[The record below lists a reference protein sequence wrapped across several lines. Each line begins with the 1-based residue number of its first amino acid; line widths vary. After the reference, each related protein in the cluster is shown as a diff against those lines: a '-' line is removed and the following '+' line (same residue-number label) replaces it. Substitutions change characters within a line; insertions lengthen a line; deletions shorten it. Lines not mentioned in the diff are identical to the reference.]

1 MKVKCTKYF
10 DTNSLFNS
18 SAMRPIYTPPIFEAG
33 ELYDCTFSDMGTIML
48 ISDNVNIKITKI
60 TFDTHF
66 IEVSD
71 YREEQINKLIN

>member
-1 MKVKCTKYF
+1 MKVKCTKYI
-10 DTNSLFNS
+10 DTAYMFTY
-18 SAMRPIYTPPIFEAG
+18 SAMRPIYTPPIFEVG

-48 ISDNVNIKITKI
+48 MSDDVNIKITKT

-71 YREEQINKLIN
+71 FREEQINKLIN